1 MTDSSLAALELSDDE
16 LGSLVDEQHAP
27 AARKYLTFVQG
38 VERYGVDIERIREI
52 IEYGQVTAVPMAPA
66 HIRGVIN
73 LRGHVV
79 PIVDI
84 GSRLGLRSANIANR
98 ACNII
103 VEMEVDG
110 ESVPLGFTVQ
120 SVEEVVD
127 IEDAKIET
135 APAFGTEVPSEFI
148 AGMGK
153 VDGDFVTILDISKA
167 LAIDALSQLSDYR
180 CGPHEP
186 RIGAAGGSDDG
197 EPRRDRLP

>member
-1 MTDSSLAALELSDDE
+1 MTDSSLAALELCDDE
-16 LGSLVDEQHAP
+16 LGSLMDEQRAP

-79 PIVDI
+79 PIVDL
-84 GSRLGLRSANIANR
+84 GSRLGLRSAKVGSR
-98 ACNII
+98 ACNIV

-127 IEDAKIET
+127 IEDAQIET
-135 APAFGTEVPSEFI
+135 APAFGTEVSSEYI

-180 CGPHEP
+180 CRPQEP
-186 RIGAAGGSDDG
+186 RAGAVVGSDDG
-197 EPRRDRLP
+197 EPSRDQLP

>member
-1 MTDSSLAALELSDDE
+1 MTDTSLAALDLSGDE
-16 LGSLVDEQHAP
+16 LGSVADEETAP

-38 VERYGVDIERIREI
+38 RERYGVDIERIREI

-79 PIVDI
+79 PIVDM
-84 GSRLGLRSANIANR
+84 GSRLGLDSADVGNR

-103 VEMEVDG
+103 VEMEVDE

-120 SVEEVVD
+120 AVEEVVD
-127 IEDAKIET
+127 IEDAQIEA
-135 APAFGTEVPSEFI
+135 APAFGTEVPSEYI

-167 LAIDALSQLSDYR
+167 LAIDALSQLADYR
-180 CGPHEP
+180 SRPPEG
-186 RIGAAGGSDDG
+186 RVAAAGERDCPD
-197 EPRRDRLP
+197 PRLDRLS